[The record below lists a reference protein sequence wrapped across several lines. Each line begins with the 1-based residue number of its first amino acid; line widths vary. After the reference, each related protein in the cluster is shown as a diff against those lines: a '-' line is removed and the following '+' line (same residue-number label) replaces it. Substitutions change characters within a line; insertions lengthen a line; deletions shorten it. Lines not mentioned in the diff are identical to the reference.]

1 MIAMEIID
9 VLVRKCAKKE
19 IALNHIHEIVC
30 GTKQGSTLLLLG
42 IHQVRTNNI
51 GADGSIDETKTAFLL
66 GYDVNN
72 RHPVFLH
79 SREEIDSLVIY
90 GAGLSTYGDIVCF
103 KMNDNIIKGS
113 VLSADYVLGIY
124 NIKVPNGNGGFYR
137 VSIPSSAILNN
148 RVINDEA
155 EDAKKGF
162 LKELNETIEAIE
174 NKIKE
179 CLKDGK
185 AKRDRATTRR

>member
-9 VLVRKCAKKE
+9 LLVCKCAEKE
-19 IALNHIHEIVC
+19 IALNHIHEVVC
-30 GTKQGSTLLLLG
+30 GTKQGATLLLLG
-42 IHQVRTNNI
+42 VHQVRTNDI
-51 GADGSIDETKTAFLL
+51 CADGSIDETKTAFLL
-66 GYDVNN
+66 GYDINS

-90 GAGLSTYGDIVCF
+90 GVGLPTYGDIVCF
-103 KMNDNIIKGS
+103 KMNDDLIKGS
-113 VLSADYVLGIY
+113 VLSADYALGIY
-124 NIKVPNGNGGFYR
+124 NIKVPNGNGGFYK
-137 VSIPSSAILNN
+137 VSIPYSAVLNN

-155 EDAKKGF
+155 EEAKKDF
-162 LKELNETIEAIE
+162 LKELNATLQVIE

-185 AKRDRATTRR
+185 AKRD